1 MNSPF
6 KTNISKQQIFKSNKP
21 AKIVFE
27 ARWLSDD
34 NKPLSNF
41 IQYFK
46 KKMLMK
52 LLKGLLSK
60 KKHPENMSWISPA
73 FAPRGSGQKQT
84 PFKIRREFVVGMGEG

>member
-46 KKMLMK
+46 KKNVDEIA
-52 LLKGLLSK
+52 KGIA
-60 KKHPENMSWISPA
+60 E
-73 FAPRGSGQKQT
+73 
-84 PFKIRREFVVGMGEG
+84 

>member
-60 KKHPENMSWISPA
+60 KKHPENMSLHQPCVRPKGI
-73 FAPRGSGQKQT
+73 GTKT
-84 PFKIRREFVVGMGEG
+84 NTL